1 MQTETVPTQTA
12 GEDAAATLLL
22 PVVAAAVQRCAQPR
36 ASRQCARVAPG
47 YLFRPVHGPAHT
59 AGALPAPA
67 FAAATPGCG
76 PAFVQRR
83 AHTPARASTSS
94 LRSSSGAARG
104 AAGVDCSS
112 CYEG

>member
-12 GEDAAATLLL
+12 GEAAAAPLLL
-22 PVVAAAVQRCAQPR
+22 PVVGSRCAAVCSTPR
-36 ASRQCARVAPG
+36 VASVRPGAPG
-47 YLFRPVHGPAHT
+47 YLFRPVHAPAHT

-76 PAFVQRR
+76 LAFVQRR

-94 LRSSSGAARG
+94 LRSSSGAAHG
-104 AAGVDCSS
+104 AAGVVCPS